1 MDIVAALATQLK
13 LEQEFASGLAG
24 GLLLLIEDLVRDR
37 ADFATSSSIRAA
49 IPEMRDWQMSSPTLA
64 PGTLNVDTI
73 PPPQV
78 TGDEGEVIAVIG
90 RFGVDPA
97 AAGQVTALM
106 YEFLTSRLSP
116 EKLSLVTKAMPA
128 LTGRRAA

>member
-1 MDIVAALATQLK
+1 MDIVATLATQLK

-37 ADFATSSSIRAA
+37 TDFATSSSIRAA

-64 PGTLNVDTI
+64 PGSLNVDTI

-78 TGDEGEVIAVIG
+78 TGDEGEVIAVLG

-116 EKLSLVTKAMPA
+116 ENLAQVTKAVPA
-128 LTGRRAA
+128 LNARTAA

>member
-1 MDIVAALATQLK
+1 MDIVATLATQLK

-64 PGTLNVDTI
+64 PGSLNVDTI

-116 EKLSLVTKAMPA
+116 EKLAQVTKAMPA
-128 LTGRRAA
+128 LTARTAA